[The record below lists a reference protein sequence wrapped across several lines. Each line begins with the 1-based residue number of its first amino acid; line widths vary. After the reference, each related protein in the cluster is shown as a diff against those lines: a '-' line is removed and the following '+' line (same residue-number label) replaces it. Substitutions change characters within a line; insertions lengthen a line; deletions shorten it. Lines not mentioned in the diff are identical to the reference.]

1 MSVRNDECLSKILLQ
16 LKFQAIILKD
26 YWPLRGPVRSHVF
39 FLLSLSLRV
48 QYSSSLERTI
58 GSFFLAYLKVLT
70 QTDYPLH
77 TSLIKLI
84 SIIVRPGGGWFEAI
98 VFPHNDLLI
107 LCISVFCGHRKSI
120 FLAASKAARKATWAP
135 GAGTFTRPL
144 QTKPSAF
151 MSQHL
156 LWMTC
161 KKKQCT
167 ICKQFMWLEH
177 INNQN

>member
-1 MSVRNDECLSKILLQ
+1 M
-16 LKFQAIILKD
+16 
-26 YWPLRGPVRSHVF
+26 F
-39 FLLSLSLRV
+39 FLLSLSLQV

-84 SIIVRPGGGWFEAI
+84 SIIVCPGGGWFETI

-107 LCISVFCGHRKSI
+107 LCISVFCWHRKSI
-120 FLAASKAARKATWAP
+120 FLAASKAARKHREPP
-135 GAGTFTRPL
+135 GLELL
-144 QTKPSAF
+144 QGPSKPSQVL
-151 MSQHL
+151 SCL
-156 LWMTC
+156 N
-161 KKKQCT
+161 
-167 ICKQFMWLEH
+167 ICSGWPVKINDAQFANSLWLER